1 MTARLVDEGMT
12 WDEARLQTGLSKE
25 DMKKAIP
32 AYYLDHMP
40 EPGSDGLNAKQV
52 ALASYLMMQTA
63 ARLPTRS
70 IPPTPGEVVR
80 DCGPEFG
87 KEIRRG
93 LKTLRKKGYGTPVMD
108 VANAR
113 RDPKELDFRRAYQA
127 AQLADQGIPWKR
139 AMAQAQASTKD
150 MEEAIPHWN
159 KRVEDKWADG
169 GMNWRQMVLSSAMI
183 EHIEFQ
189 KMTLGQE
196 LGASLE
202 ELLDACGHEHED
214 DIAHQLQ
221 TMHDEGM
228 TGRGNSGEDNEQDED
243 DGLINL
249 RDTLGRKSHLVPK
262 LTSII
267 EESTDK
273 EAVSRAVIILTT
285 VLRRSTKRI
294 VLDTEQFLRI
304 TADVGTP
311 VPEGAFE
318 GLRWPSDN
326 ITYIELSEPLSPL
339 PVTQEPILHG
349 LIIGAGEDNRQVL
362 IAYVDEDGRKAFG
375 KMFMMD
381 MSTGMTCFTPG
392 TPPEA
397 TAGIPEGTLEHL
409 GELLRRII
417 AYMSAKGTAIVEQ
430 PLTRQQRRQ
439 MERKGQANPWHI
451 ISTGHDNQVCAGPAG
466 DGKGRSH
473 S

>member
-1 MTARLVDEGMT
+1 MTARMVDEGMT
-12 WDEARLQTGLSKE
+12 WEEARLHTGLSKE
-25 DMKKAIP
+25 DMEKAIP
-32 AYYLDHMP
+32 PYYLNHTP

-63 ARLPTRS
+63 ARLPTGS
-70 IPPTPGEVVR
+70 VPPTPGEVVR
-80 DCGPEFG
+80 NCGPEFG

-93 LKTLRKKGYGTPVMD
+93 LKTLRRKGYGTSFMD

-127 AQLADQGIPWKR
+127 AQLADGGIPWKR

-150 MEEAIPHWN
+150 MEEAIPHWS
-159 KRVEDKWADG
+159 KRVEDKWPDG
-169 GMNWRQMVLSSAMI
+169 GMNWRQMILSSAMI

-189 KMTLGQE
+189 KMTLGQR

-221 TMHDEGM
+221 IMHDEGI
-228 TGRGNSGEDNEQDED
+228 TGRGNSGEDNKDDED
-243 DGLINL
+243 DGLTTL
-249 RDTLGRKSHLVPK
+249 GDTPGRKSHLVPK
-262 LTSII
+262 LINII
-267 EESTDK
+267 EESTDE
-273 EAVSRAVIILTT
+273 EAVSRAKIILTA

-294 VLDTEQFLRI
+294 VLETGQFLRI
-304 TADVGTP
+304 AADVGTP

-318 GLRWPSDN
+318 GLRWPSNN
-326 ITYIELSEPLSPL
+326 ITYIELSEPLNAL
-339 PVTQEPILHG
+339 PVTQEPTLHG
-349 LIIGAGEDNRQVL
+349 LIIRGGEDNRQVL
-362 IAYVDEDGRKAFG
+362 IAYVDEDGGRVFG
-375 KMFMMD
+375 KIFMME
-381 MSTGMTCFTPG
+381 MSTGMTYFTPG

-397 TAGIPEGTLEHL
+397 TAEVPEGTLEQL

-417 AYMSAKGTAIVEQ
+417 AYMNAEGTAIVEQ

-439 MERKGQANPWHI
+439 MERKGQANPWHV
-451 ISTGHDNQVCAGPAG
+451 ISAEDNDQVYPGPAG
-466 DGKGRSH
+466 YGKGGSH